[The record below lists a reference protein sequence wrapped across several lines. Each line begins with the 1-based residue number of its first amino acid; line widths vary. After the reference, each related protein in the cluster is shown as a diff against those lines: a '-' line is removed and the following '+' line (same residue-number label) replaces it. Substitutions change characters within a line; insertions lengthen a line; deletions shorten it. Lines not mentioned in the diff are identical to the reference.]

1 MMRGKADRQ
10 VMTLFTQQPARSLLG
25 YEGTMKRTLSLIA
38 LIASA
43 SLAWGQTTTPA
54 STTSAPPT
62 TSCGKNVSFSVAE
75 GGQPVPAI
83 PKFALKWLDSKAPR
97 EHYGT
102 LCFSQIPSAARPN
115 YVVVFSTTEAAFQG
129 LTPSAH
135 TYTTDTPGHAN
146 TAALNSSG
154 GTWAYAYTGAPPAA
168 STDTLS
174 LRKDDKPKVLD
185 IRAYD
190 QSGRVVSSSSMAQ
203 ISNRDKLLEH
213 VLSDIAA
220 DSAHPSN
227 RAAAPS
233 PFPVYY
239 VNCDIDAPAAS
250 PSINPASAAAKVE
263 TASASPKPAPPP
275 DPEFAIWS
283 NPGGADIF
291 VDGNYVGK
299 TPYNLSVGQGEH
311 TITLRKKDFGV
322 WTRRVMASNGKRSIG
337 GYLEQKVLNLQ

>member
-1 MMRGKADRQ
+1 
-10 VMTLFTQQPARSLLG
+10 
-25 YEGTMKRTLSLIA
+25 MKRTLSLIA

-43 SLAWGQTTTPA
+43 SFLWGQTTAPAPTQSTPA
-54 STTSAPPT
+54 SS
-62 TSCGKNVSFSVAE
+62 SCGKNVSFSVAE

-135 TYTTDTPGHAN
+135 TYTTETPGHAN
-146 TAALNSSG
+146 SAALNSSG
-154 GTWAYAYTGAPPAA
+154 GTWAYAYSGPLPAA
-168 STDTLS
+168 TTDTLS
-174 LRKDDKPKVLD
+174 LRKDDKPKSLD

-190 QSGRVVSSSSMAQ
+190 QNGRVVSSSSLNQ

-213 VLSDIAA
+213 VLSDIAS
-220 DSAHPSN
+220 DTAHPTS
-227 RAAAPS
+227 RAAAAPS

-250 PSINPASAAAKVE
+250 PPINSNAAAKVE
-263 TASASPKPAPPP
+263 TASASAKPPAAP
-275 DPEFAIWS
+275 DPQIDIWS

-291 VDGNYVGK
+291 VDGTYVGK
-299 TPYNLSVGQGEH
+299 TPFNLTVAQGEH

-322 WTRRVMASNGKRSIG
+322 WTRRVLASTGKRSVG
-337 GYLEQKVLNLQ
+337 GYLEQKVLTLQ

>member
-1 MMRGKADRQ
+1 
-10 VMTLFTQQPARSLLG
+10 
-25 YEGTMKRTLSLIA
+25 MKRTLSLIA
-38 LIASA
+38 LIS
-43 SLAWGQTTTPA
+43 SVSIGWGQTTA
-54 STTSAPPT
+54 SAPT
-62 TSCGKNVSFSVAE
+62 TSTPPASACSKNVSFAVAE

-97 EHYGT
+97 ERYGN
-102 LCFSQIPSAARPN
+102 LCFSQIPSASRAN
-115 YVVVFSTTEAAFQG
+115 YVVVFSTAEAAFQG

-135 TYTTDTPGHAN
+135 TYSTDTPGHAS

-168 STDTLS
+168 TTDTLS

-185 IRAYD
+185 IRAYN
-190 QSGRVVSSSSMAQ
+190 QTGRVVSSSSLAQ
-203 ISNRDKLLEH
+203 ISNREKLLEH

-220 DSAHPSN
+220 DSTHPTE
-227 RAAAPS
+227 RAAAAPS

-250 PSINPASAAAKVE
+250 PSMNPANAASKVE
-263 TASASPKPAPPP
+263 TASTGSKPAPPP
-275 DPEFAIWS
+275 DPQFAIWS
-283 NPGGADIF
+283 NPVGADIF

-299 TPYNLSVGQGEH
+299 TPFNLSVAQGEH

-322 WTRRVMASNGKRSIG
+322 WTRRVMASAGKRNVG
-337 GYLEQKVLNLQ
+337 AYLEQRVLNLQ

>member
-1 MMRGKADRQ
+1 
-10 VMTLFTQQPARSLLG
+10 
-25 YEGTMKRTLSLIA
+25 MKRTLSLIA

-43 SLAWGQTTTPA
+43 SFVWGQTTTTPA
-54 STTSAPPT
+54 PT
-62 TSCGKNVSFSVAE
+62 TSTPPASSCSKNVSFSVAE

-83 PKFALKWLDSKAPR
+83 PKFALKWIDSKAPR
-97 EHYGT
+97 ERYGS

-135 TYTTDTPGHAN
+135 TYTTDTPGHAS

-168 STDTLS
+168 TTDTLS

-190 QSGRVVSSSSMAQ
+190 QNGRVVSSSSMAQ

-213 VLSDIAA
+213 VLSDVAA
-220 DSAHPSN
+220 DSAHPTN
-227 RAAAPS
+227 HAAAPS

-250 PSINPASAAAKVE
+250 PPVNSGAAAKVE
-263 TASASPKPAPPP
+263 TASAASKPAPPP
-275 DPEFAIWS
+275 DPQFDIWS
-283 NPGGADIF
+283 NPVGADIF

-299 TPYNLSVGQGEH
+299 TPYSLSVAQGEH

-322 WTRRVMASNGKRSIG
+322 WTRRVLASTGKRSVG
-337 GYLEQKVLNLQ
+337 GYMEQKVLNLQ

>member
-1 MMRGKADRQ
+1 
-10 VMTLFTQQPARSLLG
+10 
-25 YEGTMKRTLSLIA
+25 MKRTLCLIA

-43 SLAWGQTTTPA
+43 SLTWGQTTTPA
-54 STTSAPPT
+54 PT
-62 TSCGKNVSFSVAE
+62 TSTPAASSCSKNVSFSVAE

-97 EHYGT
+97 EHYGG

-115 YVVVFSTTEAAFQG
+115 YVVVFSTSEAAFQG

-135 TYTTDTPGHAN
+135 TYTTDTPGHAS

-154 GTWAYAYTGAPPAA
+154 GTWAYAYSGPPPAA
-168 STDTLS
+168 TTDTLS

-190 QSGRVVSSSSMAQ
+190 QTGRVVSSSSLAQ
-203 ISNRDKLLEH
+203 ISNREKLLEH
-213 VLSDIAA
+213 VLSDIAS
-220 DSAHPSN
+220 DSAHPTN
-227 RAAAPS
+227 RAAAAPS

-250 PSINPASAAAKVE
+250 PSMNPSSAAAKVE
-263 TASASPKPAPPP
+263 TASAASKPAPPP
-275 DPEFAIWS
+275 DPQFDIWS
-283 NPGGADIF
+283 NPVGADIF

-299 TPYNLSVGQGEH
+299 TPFSFPVAQGEH

-322 WTRRVMASNGKRSIG
+322 WTRRVMASTGKRSVG
-337 GYLEQKVLNLQ
+337 GYLEQRVLNLQ

>member
-1 MMRGKADRQ
+1 
-10 VMTLFTQQPARSLLG
+10 
-25 YEGTMKRTLSLIA
+25 MKRTLSLIA

-43 SLAWGQTTTPA
+43 SIVWGQTTTTPAPTTPTPPA
-54 STTSAPPT
+54 S
-62 TSCGKNVSFSVAE
+62 SCSKNVSFSVAE

-83 PKFALKWLDSKAPR
+83 PKFALKWLGSKAPR

-115 YVVVFSTTEAAFQG
+115 YVVVFSTTESAFQG

-135 TYTTDTPGHAN
+135 TYTTDTPGHAS

-168 STDTLS
+168 TTDTLS

-185 IRAYD
+185 VRAYD
-190 QSGRVVSSSSMAQ
+190 QSGRVVSSSNMTQ
-203 ISNRDKLLEH
+203 ISNREKLLEH

-220 DSAHPSN
+220 DSAHPTN

-250 PSINPASAAAKVE
+250 PSVNSAAAKVE
-263 TASASPKPAPPP
+263 TASAAPKPAPAP
-275 DPEFAIWS
+275 DPQFDIWS

-299 TPYNLSVGQGEH
+299 TPFSFSVAQGEH

-322 WTRRVMASNGKRSIG
+322 WTRRVMASTGKRSIG
-337 GYLEQKVLNLQ
+337 GYLEQKVLTLQ